1 MRRNLTLAVVVSVVT
16 VVAGAGAVP
25 QQGPATRATPI
36 ITEAFQAV
44 YNLDHE
50 QAIAIARRAVAA
62 APEEPA
68 SHRTLA
74 AMIWLQ
80 ILYRR
85 GSVSIDHYLGG
96 ITRSDIDFP
105 KPAPEVAAEFQKELD
120 QAIALADERV
130 RRGPNDVQ
138 ARFDLGAGY
147 ALKAS
152 YTASVDGKLTAA
164 FSSAKRAFD
173 EQETVLER
181 DPKRT
186 DAGLVVGVYRYIVA
200 SVSWPTRMVAY
211 IAGFGGDKAKA
222 IKLLEAAAQNP
233 STRVDARTALM
244 LVFSREGRHDE
255 VERLARELRQELP
268 RNRLLFLEEGAAAIR
283 AGHAA
288 AADEV
293 ITRGLAAFAKDPR
306 QKLPGERAQWLY
318 KRGLARVN
326 LNRLAEASVDLNE
339 ALASQPLG
347 WIKGR
352 SHVELGKI
360 DDLGGR
366 RAEALKHYET
376 ARTTC
381 ETSRDPL
388 CANEA
393 ARFIRKPFRFDK

>member
-1 MRRNLTLAVVVSVVT
+1 MRTALTLALAAVT
-16 VVAGAGAVP
+16 VVSGAGAAP
-25 QQGPATRATPI
+25 RQEPPTRATPI
-36 ITEAFQAV
+36 ITEAFHAA
-44 YNLDHE
+44 YSLDHD

-68 SHRTLA
+68 AHRTLA

-80 ILYRR
+80 ILYKR

-105 KPAPEVAAEFQKELD
+105 KPPPDVAAEFQKELE

-138 ARFDLGAGY
+138 AHFDLGAAW

-152 YTASVDGKLTAA
+152 YTASVEGKLTAA
-164 FSSAKRAFD
+164 FGSAKRAFD
-173 EQETVLER
+173 EQEDVLKR
-181 DPKRT
+181 DPRRT
-186 DAGLVVGVYRYIVA
+186 DAGLVVGIYRYIVA
-200 SVSWPTRMVAY
+200 SVSWPTRLMAY
-211 IAGFGGDKAKA
+211 IAGFGGDKDKA
-222 IKLLEAAAQNP
+222 ITLLEAAAQNP

-244 LVFSREGRHDE
+244 LVFSREGRHAD

-268 RNRLLFLEEGAAAIR
+268 RNRLLFLEEGSAAIR

-288 AADEV
+288 VADEV

-306 QKLPGERAQWLY
+306 PKVPGERAQWLY

-326 LNRLAEASVDLNE
+326 LNRLAEASVDLHE
-339 ALASQPLG
+339 ALASEPLG

-366 RAEALKHYET
+366 RADALKHYET
-376 ARTTC
+376 AKTTC
-381 ETSRDPL
+381 ETSRDPSCVNDATRL
-388 CANEA
+388 
-393 ARFIRKPFRFDK
+393 IRKPFKFDK